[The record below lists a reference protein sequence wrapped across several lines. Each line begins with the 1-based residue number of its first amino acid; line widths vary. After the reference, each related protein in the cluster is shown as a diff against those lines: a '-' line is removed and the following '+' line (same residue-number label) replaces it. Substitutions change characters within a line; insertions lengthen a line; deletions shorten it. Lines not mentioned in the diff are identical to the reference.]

1 MSQTFRLLRSYLR
14 LAVVALLVALI
25 TSLAFLAGFAAKAS
39 LSPGPITVA
48 VEPAS
53 DEEEA
58 FRVFWE
64 AWHILER
71 DFYGNLP
78 DVRQMTY
85 NAIRGVVDSLG
96 DKHTAFLEP
105 EVAAIVRQD
114 MSGSFDGIGAVVTI
128 NDDGQLEILR
138 TFEGK
143 PAARAGLK
151 PGDIVLAVGDTPIE
165 KMSVFEAVALIRGPA
180 GTVARLTIKRQG
192 VEQPFIV
199 DVVREKIEMPVV
211 ESRMLDNDIAYLR
224 LFDFNAQAASKFKL
238 SVRSLLAENP
248 KGFILDLRDNPGGFL
263 DTAVEIASEFVSKG
277 PILLER
283 LKDGES
289 KDYLALKGGLV
300 TDIPLVVLVNSGT
313 ASAAE
318 IVAGAIQD
326 TGRGI
331 LIGEQTLG
339 KGSVQLSYYLSDG
352 SELRVTFAHWFT
364 PSGRA
369 IHEKGLIPDIEV
381 KISEEDIQRGYDPQL
396 QRAVEYLRGLTGEK
410 RGTNNCY

>member
-1 MSQTFRLLRSYLR
+1 VSQTFRLFNYLR
-14 LAVVALLVALI
+14 LAVVALLIALI

-39 LSPGPITVA
+39 LSPTPTIVA
-48 VEPAS
+48 GEPAG

-64 AWHILER
+64 VWHILER
-71 DFYGNLP
+71 DFYGSLP
-78 DVRQMTY
+78 DVQQMTY
-85 NAIRGVVDSLG
+85 DAIRGVVDSLG

-105 EVAAIVRQD
+105 KVAAIVRQD
-114 MSGSFDGIGAVVTI
+114 MSGSFDGIGAVVNM

-165 KMSVFEAVALIRGPA
+165 KLSIFEAVALIRGPA

-192 VEQPFIV
+192 VEEPFV
-199 DVVREKIEMPVV
+199 VEVVREKIEMPVV
-211 ESRMLDNDIAYLR
+211 ESRVLDSDIAYLR
-224 LFDFNAQAASKFKL
+224 LFDFNAQAASKLKMSL
-238 SVRSLLAENP
+238 RSLLAEKP
-248 KGFILDLRDNPGGFL
+248 KGLIFDLRDNPGGFL
-263 DTAVEIASEFVSKG
+263 DMAVEIASQFVSEG
-277 PILLER
+277 PILVEK
-283 LKDGES
+283 LKDGQS
-289 KDYLALKGGLV
+289 KDYLAQGGGLA
-300 TDIPLVVLVNSGT
+300 TDIPLVVLVNNGT

-326 TGRGI
+326 SGRGI

-364 PSGRA
+364 PNGRA

-381 KISEEDIQRGYDPQL
+381 KITEEDIQLGHDPQL
-396 QRAVEYLRGLTGEK
+396 QRAVEYLRELTGEK
-410 RGTNNCY
+410 RRTNNRY